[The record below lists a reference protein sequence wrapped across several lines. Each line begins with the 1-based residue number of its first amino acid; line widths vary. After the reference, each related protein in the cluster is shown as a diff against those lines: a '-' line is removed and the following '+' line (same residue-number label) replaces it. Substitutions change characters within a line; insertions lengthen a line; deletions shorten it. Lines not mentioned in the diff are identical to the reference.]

1 MSKND
6 INKTFEALYNE
17 YVGYISRYCYYK
29 LNDYPE
35 YAQDCIQ
42 DTFRVLF
49 EHLSNDIDLEHPKAF
64 LIKTASNFVKLKF
77 RDIDKQKNK
86 QLSIDYDCLDIPIEQ
101 EFFSVDYDVIDK
113 FKDEIL
119 SQLSD
124 SERILLS
131 KICKNY
137 TDSYKTTKQLAEEYG
152 CSETNIRQ
160 KIFVL
165 RTKIKMMIK
174 DKTKNL

>member
-6 INKTFEALYNE
+6 VNKTFEKIYNE
-17 YVGYISRYCYYK
+17 YIGYISRYCNYK

-49 EHLSNDIDLEHPKAF
+49 ENLSKNIDIEYPKAF

-77 RDIDKQKNK
+77 RDIDKEKNK
-86 QLSIDYDCLDIPIEQ
+86 QLSIDYDCLDIPVEQ
-101 EFFSVDYDVIDK
+101 EFFSIDYDVIDNLK
-113 FKDEIL
+113 NEIL
-119 SQLSD
+119 SELSD
-124 SERILLS
+124 TEQELLS
-131 KICKNY
+131 KVCRNY
-137 TDSYKTTKQLAEEYG
+137 VDSYRTTKQLAKEYG

-165 RTKIKMMIK
+165 RTKIKMIVK

>member
-6 INKTFEALYNE
+6 INKAFEELYNE
-17 YVGYISRYCYYK
+17 YIGYISSYCYYK

-35 YAQDCIQ
+35 YAQDCVQ

-49 EHLSNDIDLEHPKAF
+49 EHLLNNIELEHPKAF

-86 QLSIDYDCLDIPIEQ
+86 QISIDYDCLDIPIEQ
-101 EFFSVDYDVIDK
+101 EFFSVDYDVIDN

-119 SQLSD
+119 SKLSE

-137 TDSYKTTKQLAEEYG
+137 TDSYKTTKQLAKEYG

-165 RTKIKMMIK
+165 RTKIKMMVK